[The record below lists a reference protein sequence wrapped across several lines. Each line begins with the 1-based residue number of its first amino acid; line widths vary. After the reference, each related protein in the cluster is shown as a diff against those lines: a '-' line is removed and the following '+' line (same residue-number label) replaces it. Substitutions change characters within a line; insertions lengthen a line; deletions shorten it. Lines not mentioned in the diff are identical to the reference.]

1 MISKEAAG
9 AIPLPT
15 MADEDGSASTEP
27 ISSANKEKLSFI
39 AFYAKSLELYE
50 IMNDILLGIYKNQT
64 PPDRPQ
70 DLQQYY
76 FKSFYEGQLAVFKL
90 DYALTAWSQSLP
102 AYFSSQS
109 NSSENRIINR
119 QSVVLRLRYNN
130 SILFPKTHQLKTGR
144 YLHVRMVLL
153 RPILSKYS
161 DLYTRAP
168 SISSEDSLPQRFAL
182 QCSIICVKSAQ
193 DVINMVHTHL
203 PHDDSIGLLPSWW
216 YNILCKS
223 LCPYVS
229 HWRSDL
235 KDDRCL
241 HGSHSFNSGISS

>member
-9 AIPLPT
+9 AIPLHT
-15 MADEDGSASTEP
+15 MADEDAPVSTEP
-27 ISSANKEKLSFI
+27 ISSPDKEKLSLL

-50 IMNDILLGIYKNQT
+50 IMHDILLGIYKNQI
-64 PPDRPQ
+64 PPDRPE
-70 DLQQYY
+70 DLQSYY

-90 DYALTAWSQSLP
+90 DHALTSWSQSLP

-130 SILFPKTHQLKTGR
+130 SMLCPMIHRLRVSR

-168 SISSEDSLPQRFAL
+168 SISSDDSLPQRFAL
-182 QCSIICVKSAQ
+182 QCSIVCVKSAQ
-193 DVINMVHTHL
+193 DVINMVHTHI
-203 PHDDSIGLLPSWW
+203 PHDGSIGLLPAWW
-216 YNILCKS
+216 YNILCK
-223 LCPYVS
+223 
-229 HWRSDL
+229 
-235 KDDRCL
+235 
-241 HGSHSFNSGISS
+241 